1 MKYKNEIDLILFKLL
16 STLDRDAKT
25 SLSLVDCYHLFD
37 FLKSIKDDNDYPGII
52 SITPS
57 LDSIGT
63 GYVSP
68 NIVISFSF
76 DYANYIT
83 IRLRANG
90 SYIKRNYILKNNIDV
105 IKSNLVQIEYENVIP
120 GARPLATQDDLVILV
135 SNSSNINGALLSIT
149 DIKYILKRF
158 QSYPEFHY
166 MIESIINNNI

>member
-52 SITPS
+52 SINPS

-76 DYANYIT
+76 DYANYIN
-83 IRLRANG
+83 IRLKAND
-90 SYIKRNYILKNNIDV
+90 SYIKRNYILKNNINV
-105 IKSNLVQIEYENVIP
+105 IRANLDRIDYENVIP
-120 GARPLATQDDLVILV
+120 GTRPLATQDDVVILV
-135 SNSSNINGALLSIT
+135 SNSSIVGYVIPET